1 MCFFTVMLSPLYAVL
16 KSVQQ
21 TSLWGL
27 SPHEALAQET
37 RQGSPRQNNRTCYK
51 LFRLGV
57 IVTVEGLILKG
68 EREKEKK
75 KEIGIGKLTRKEER
89 EKRWIKERG
98 KKKGRK
104 GE

>member
-1 MCFFTVMLSPLYAVL
+1 MKRLRRKPDRGV
-16 KSVQQ
+16 
-21 TSLWGL
+21 
-27 SPHEALAQET
+27 
-37 RQGSPRQNNRTCYK
+37 PRQNNRTCYK

-89 EKRWIKERG
+89 EKRWSKERG